1 VALKAFWTRSRTSS
15 FVRRLGRHFSSSL
28 HLHTIRSLS
37 HLPGYRIP
45 REFGR
50 WVARDQFVQYLEQYA
65 AHHRLVPRL
74 EVEATRIDR
83 DDGHWSV
90 RTTTGTIPARV
101 VVVATGYTR
110 LPHLPRW
117 PGTFDGPVIHSVE
130 YRNPQPYRDQDVL
143 IVGAGNS
150 GTEIAVDLAE
160 GGARRV
166 RIAVRTPPNI
176 LRRDVKGFPI
186 QLLGIVFRRLPPRLL
201 DQLILLLERATVPDL
216 SACGL
221 PRPSAPFSQF
231 RHTGT
236 VPIIDVG
243 FIDAV
248 RSGVIEVVPGVTAL
262 DSRAIVLADGSRVFP
277 DAVVAAT
284 GYHPGLEPLVGH
296 LTAIGE
302 HGIPSPQP
310 RLHFIGMRIPISG
323 LLREVGLDA
332 RQIAGN
338 VARELGAVGP
348 HPTTSAK

>member
-1 VALKAFWTRSRTSS
+1 MGEPWR
-15 FVRRLGRHFSSSL
+15 GRYDRL

-110 LPHLPRW
+110 LPQLPRW

-201 DQLILLLERATVPDL
+201 DQLVLVLERATVPNL
-216 SACGL
+216 SAWGL

-243 FIDAV
+243 FVDAV
-248 RSGVIEVVPGVTAL
+248 RSGVIEVVPGVPRSTAGQSCSPMDHACFRTPL
-262 DSRAIVLADGSRVFP
+262 WRPPDTTLGSSRWSAISQRSESTVFQARNRVCISSECASQSPGCCARSALMPDRSRETWRANLAP
-277 DAVVAAT
+277 
-284 GYHPGLEPLVGH
+284 
-296 LTAIGE
+296 
-302 HGIPSPQP
+302 
-310 RLHFIGMRIPISG
+310 
-323 LLREVGLDA
+323 
-332 RQIAGN
+332 
-338 VARELGAVGP
+338 
-348 HPTTSAK
+348 